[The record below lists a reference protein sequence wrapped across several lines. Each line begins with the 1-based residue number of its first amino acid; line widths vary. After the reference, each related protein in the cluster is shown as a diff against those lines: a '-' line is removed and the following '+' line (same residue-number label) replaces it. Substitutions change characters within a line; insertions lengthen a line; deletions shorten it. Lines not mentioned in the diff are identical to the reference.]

1 MITNTQLVHAC
12 RRGDAQAWQ
21 QLVHRYA
28 PLVRSVALRYGFSAF
43 EADDICQEVLLALA
57 QGLHQLEDPERL
69 SGWLFTAARRTSWR
83 ALQRRRTEPVSL
95 DAVEDTPLMAQ
106 ATALHQPAPTIN
118 ELLDEW
124 QRQELVQ
131 LGLNQLADRCRTLLI
146 LLFLDPNQPSY
157 DEIST
162 NMNIPRGSIGPTRN
176 RCLEQLRRTFEAMG
190 YHESA

>member
-1 MITNTQLVHAC
+1 MVTNTQLIDAC
-12 RRGDAQAWQ
+12 RRGDANAWQ
-21 QLVHRYA
+21 QLVYRYA

-95 DAVEDTPLMAQ
+95 DSVEDTPLMAQ
-106 ATALHQPAPTIN
+106 TTPLHEPAPTVN

-124 QRQELVQ
+124 QRQELIQ
-131 LGLNQLADRCRTLLI
+131 LGLLQLAERCRTLLT
-146 LLFLDPNQPSY
+146 LLFLDPNEPSY

-162 NMNIPRGSIGPTRN
+162 SMKMPRGSIGPTRN
-176 RCLEQLRRTFEAMG
+176 RCLQQLRLIFETMG
-190 YHESA
+190 YHEHA